1 MPCTRASE
9 AQRPTILHRK
19 EQGKARIAATK
30 KNQTSTALQPPRTVK
45 ALESEKIVAFCTSVP
60 IPQNS
65 SKAALILAFAWE
77 IQSTKARPIGASNNA
92 FKAPRK
98 KTNFAARMI
107 TTFREKQA
115 SRTLK

>member
-1 MPCTRASE
+1 M
-9 AQRPTILHRK
+9 
-19 EQGKARIAATK
+19 AANK

-45 ALESEKIVAFCTSVP
+45 ALESEKIVAFCTSVS

-77 IQSTKARPIGASNNA
+77 IQSTKAVPAEESNNA

-98 KTNFAARMI
+98 KTNFAARTI
-107 TTFREKQA
+107 TAFREKQT
-115 SRTLK
+115 SCTRK

>member
-1 MPCTRASE
+1 M
-9 AQRPTILHRK
+9 
-19 EQGKARIAATK
+19 AATK

-77 IQSTKARPIGASNNA
+77 IQSTKAGPAGASNNA

-98 KTNFAARMI
+98 KTNFAARTI
-107 TTFREKQA
+107 TAFREKQT
-115 SRTLK
+115 SCTRK